1 MKIAVLSWCL
11 SLIVSTAWILPGHA
25 AVVPAQKSA
34 PPPRIERPTPRGEQR
49 PERAKE
55 AEGPRDGRGK
65 SDEELPSEP
74 ADSDDDDDDVT
85 KDEIDRLEQAI
96 ELMRTASEKIA
107 SEDTS
112 SETQKLQE
120 RAVKN
125 LEELLELLK
134 KQQNGRSRQ
143 SLPMDQQDQDQS
155 QKQRQ
160 KLKPGQG
167 DPRNSG
173 KNKRPGSPND
183 QNGRR
188 NDEKSNDSQERAD
201 PARSA
206 AAEQTRR
213 QSMVKDVWG
222 HLPPHVREAMQ
233 NAFSEKYL
241 PKYEELVKKYYEA
254 LAEKNKKRE
263 SQ

>member
-1 MKIAVLSWCL
+1 MKIAAMCWCF
-11 SLIVSTAWILPGHA
+11 SIVVSIAWAFPAYA
-25 AVVPAQKSA
+25 AIVPAQKTA
-34 PPPRIERPTPRGEQR
+34 PTARVERPAAGAEQSL
-49 PERAKE
+49 ERAKA
-55 AEGPRDGRGK
+55 AEGSKDGEDK
-65 SDEELPSEP
+65 SDEESPSEP
-74 ADSDDDDDDVT
+74 AASDDEDMT
-85 KDEIDRLEQAI
+85 SDEIDRLEQAI

-107 SEDTS
+107 GEDTS
-112 SETQKLQE
+112 PGTQKLQE

-134 KQQNGRSRQ
+134 KQQGGRNRQ
-143 SLPMDQQDQDQS
+143 SSQTDQQDQDQS

-173 KNKRPGSPND
+173 KNQGPGSAND
-183 QNGRR
+183 QNARR
-188 NDEKSNDSQERAD
+188 NSEKSNDSQERAD

-206 AAEQTRR
+206 AAEQARR
-213 QSMVKDVWG
+213 QSMIKDVWG

-263 SQ
+263 SP